1 MNALGRRAS
10 RGWFLGASVAALGL
24 LSLSLV
30 GCRTDPAEAGKPV
43 VRVGSKLFTESIILG
58 EITKHL
64 ADHAGARAIHRRAL
78 GDTRTVWNALLVG
91 EVDVYCEYTGTIT
104 QEILAGRGLKTEDDI
119 RQALSKEGPGIRM
132 SKSLGFNDTY
142 AIGMRKDRARA
153 LNVRTI
159 SDLRD
164 HPELRFGFSNEYVE
178 RGDGWNSL
186 RRFYGLPQ
194 RDVKGLAHDLAYAGL
209 EAGTIDATEL
219 YSTDAKIRL
228 YDLQVLEDDR
238 KFFPP
243 YYAVLLYRADQEE
256 RAPEIVDALLRL
268 QGSITEAEMTGMN
281 ARVELDKVPETRVAA
296 DFLADKL
303 NVQADVVLET
313 LPQRI
318 ALRTLEHLKLVG
330 ISLAL
335 AILVAVPLGIVA
347 GRRPVLG
354 QGILALAGIVQ
365 TFPAL
370 ALLAFLI
377 AALRQIG
384 PIPAIVALFLYS
396 LLPIVRNTYAGLH
409 DIPLQIRESAEA
421 LGLSPF
427 ARLYLIELPLASRS
441 ILAGIKT
448 AAVLNVGFATLG
460 GLIAAG
466 GYGQP
471 IMAGINKGDRA
482 LILEG
487 AIPAVVMALVVQ
499 GLFEWAERFLV
510 PKGLRL
516 KPVE

>member
-1 MNALGRRAS
+1 VRHWSCGVGVVAL
-10 RGWFLGASVAALGL
+10 VL
-24 LSLSLV
+24 LATLTV
-30 GCRTDPAEAGKPV
+30 GCSTESAGANRPL
-43 VRVGSKLFTESIILG
+43 VRVGSKLFTESIVLG
-58 EITKHL
+58 EIVKHL
-64 ADHAGARAIHRRAL
+64 ANHAGANAIHRRAL

-104 QEILAGRGLKTEDDI
+104 QETLAGRGLKTDDDVRRALAAEDGG
-119 RQALSKEGPGIRM
+119 LVM
-132 SKSLGFNDTY
+132 SQSLGFNDTY
-142 AIGMRKDRARA
+142 AIGMRKDRARE

-159 SDLRD
+159 SDLRA
-164 HPELRFGFSNEYVE
+164 HPDLKFGFSNEYVE

-194 RDVKGLAHDLAYAGL
+194 RDVKGLAHDLAYTGL
-209 EAGTIDATEL
+209 KTGTIDATEL

-238 KFFPP
+238 KFFPA
-243 YYAVLLYRADQEE
+243 YFAVLVYRQDLEE
-256 RAPEIVDALLRL
+256 RAPEVVKALLRL
-268 QGSITEAEMTGMN
+268 QGSISETAMSGMN
-281 ARVELDKVPETRVAA
+281 ARVELDKVPEAEVAA
-296 DFLADKL
+296 DFLADRL
-303 NVQADVVLET
+303 GVRVEVERET
-313 LPQRI
+313 LIQRL
-318 ALRTLEHLKLVG
+318 AARTMEHLILVA
-330 ISLAL
+330 ISLGL

-347 GRRPVLG
+347 ARRPILG
-354 QGILALAGIVQ
+354 QGILALAGVIQ

-377 AALRQIG
+377 LAVGRIG
-384 PIPAIVALFLYS
+384 PVPAIVALFLYS

-409 DIPLQIRESAEA
+409 DVPLQIRESAEA
-421 LGLSPF
+421 LGLTPF

-448 AAVLNVGFATLG
+448 AAVINVGFATLG

-471 IMAGINKGDRA
+471 IMAGINKGDNR

-487 AIPAVVMALVVQ
+487 AIPAVLMALAVQ
-499 GLFEWAERFLV
+499 GLFELAERFLV
-510 PKGLRL
+510 PRGLRL
-516 KPVE
+516 QPVE